1 MHTMS
6 SSRLGEALMTQKIA
20 PHKKNAEMHDGQNT
34 TNSKSADAK
43 PLIKGCLKQSNAAAR
58 WGSLQRGGQLHNAR
72 GANCICT
79 DL

>member
-1 MHTMS
+1 
-6 SSRLGEALMTQKIA
+6 
-20 PHKKNAEMHDGQNT
+20 MHDGQNT

-72 GANCICT
+72 GPTAFART
-79 DL
+79 PVKYPY